1 MLFPTLEYA
10 VFFLVALAMAWS
22 LNGFLKAH
30 LIWLLLSSYF
40 FYAYWEPDDLKILVS
55 VSLLAWFFG
64 HRIYVSTG
72 PSVKLAYLWAGSL
85 SFLIILVYFKYTGFL
100 MTLLPPQWLGA
111 SNAQALAYI
120 NPSLPLGIS
129 FIVFHAIS
137 LLFDAY
143 RGKLSKAPGV
153 VQVLVYI
160 SFFPQLIAGPILRAA
175 QFLPQL
181 DIRRSL
187 QHIKITRGL
196 ILISIGLVQKVIIAN
211 YLGTSLVDPVF
222 SSSGS
227 EGRALLAVYGYAIQ
241 IFCDFCGYTNIAIG
255 CALLLGYR
263 FPLNFRNPY
272 CAVNIQDFWRRW
284 HITLSTWLRDYLY
297 ITMGGSRKGFALTLV
312 FLFITMLL
320 GGLWHGAGWQFVFW
334 GAFHGLLLV
343 AHRIWM
349 LFTGDSFERVR
360 RSRLWRCISV
370 IITFHCV
377 CVGWIWFRAADFSQG
392 LALLGNIIH
401 EVSSLSA
408 FDGAEFLAVSA
419 ILTGLAMQMQSL
431 ASRAR
436 IERWIGRRSWII
448 QGLLFGGVMA
458 LIESFAPIGVVPF
471 IYFQF

>member
-1 MLFPTLEYA
+1 
-10 VFFLVALAMAWS
+10 
-22 LNGFLKAH
+22 
-30 LIWLLLSSYF
+30 
-40 FYAYWEPDDLKILVS
+40 
-55 VSLLAWFFG
+55 
-64 HRIYVSTG
+64 
-72 PSVKLAYLWAGSL
+72 
-85 SFLIILVYFKYTGFL
+85 
-100 MTLLPPQWLGA
+100 
-111 SNAQALAYI
+111 
-120 NPSLPLGIS
+120 
-129 FIVFHAIS
+129 
-137 LLFDAY
+137 
-143 RGKLSKAPGV
+143 
-153 VQVLVYI
+153 
-160 SFFPQLIAGPILRAA
+160 
-175 QFLPQL
+175 
-181 DIRRSL
+181 
-187 QHIKITRGL
+187 
-196 ILISIGLVQKVIIAN
+196 
-211 YLGTSLVDPVF
+211 
-222 SSSGS
+222 
-227 EGRALLAVYGYAIQ
+227 VYGYAIQ

-419 ILTGLAMQMQSL
+419 ILAGLAMQMQSL

-448 QGLLFGGVMA
+448 QGMLFGGVMA